1 MNRRLMWI
9 GAFVLTASAACSAI
23 ALSRTTG
30 PQVDE
35 WRMRALSARDWT
47 SLTKLRA
54 ASWSGSEP
62 AAFALGSV
70 LIGDGDAARVHEGIG
85 WLERAAEAGDVRAQL
100 LLGRVFLNGASG
112 VATDYVRSRLWLERA
127 ARSLPALPPSPA
139 LAVTEDQEGDEHAPP
154 AGALAAYS
162 LASIH
167 RNGYGVPRDAAVG
180 LRWLTLAATW
190 GVPQAQFQLAN
201 VHRERGD
208 ERQALVWLRRAAASE
223 NPEANLA
230 LAIAYRNGELGLRKN
245 EGDYWTY
252 VKETL
257 HDYKHRAQ

>member
-1 MNRRLMWI
+1 MNARLIRI
-9 GAFVLTASAACSAI
+9 GAFVLAASLACSAV

-30 PQVDE
+30 RQIDE
-35 WRMRALSARDWT
+35 WRMRALSTRDWT

-54 ASWSGSEP
+54 ASWTGNEA

-70 LIGDGDAARVHEGIG
+70 LIGDGDAARVREGIG
-85 WLERAAEAGDVRAQL
+85 WLERAAGAGDVQAQL

-112 VATDYVRSRLWLERA
+112 VAVDDVRSRIWLERA
-127 ARSLPALPPSPA
+127 ARSLPALPPAPA
-139 LAVTEDQEGDEHAPP
+139 LAVADDHADDHAPP

-208 ERQALVWLRRAAASE
+208 ERQALIWLRRAAAAE

-245 EGDYWTY
+245 EGEYWSY

-257 HDYKHRAQ
+257 HDYKHRAQP